1 VHRAAARLTQSITNS
16 GRTRRG
22 ESRRVRS
29 LKAVGVGVAAAL
41 SAAALISCGPLDEF
55 TGTKV
60 DTVGQVAFENRLAV
74 PPLADSEL
82 DSEGRR
88 VFTLTA
94 EAGESELRPGESTE
108 TWGFNGPYLG
118 PTLRASRGEEVVVD
132 FENGLDEA
140 TTVHWH
146 GMHLPA
152 DADGGPH
159 QLIEPGGSWSPSWE
173 IDQPAATLWYHP
185 HPHGDTEEHVYRGL
199 AGMFI
204 LDDPEEAELDL
215 PREYGVDDIPV
226 IIQDKRFGEDGSL
239 IDDERERLGILGDT
253 LLVNGTYGP
262 YLDVSTERV
271 RLRLL
276 NGSTARTYDFAFSD
290 GRDFALIATDGGLLE
305 RPAELDRIQLS
316 PGERA
321 EVVVAVSPGERPV
334 LRSYPPELDPGSN
347 TSRED
352 GGEDS
357 FDVLQLRAAAELEP
371 SPAVPTELVNHSAL
385 DPSDAVETR
394 EFELRSRRINGEE
407 MDMERIDTV
416 VTRGTT
422 EVWAVENG
430 HGQPHTFHVHDV
442 QFQVLDVDGEDPPPE
457 LSGWK
462 DTIQVPPRRQVHLIM
477 SFDDYA
483 DPNSPYMYHCHLL
496 HHEDEGMMAQFVVV
510 EPGED
515 AAEPPAHGEPGH
527 NHAEDHG

>member
-1 VHRAAARLTQSITNS
+1 M
-16 GRTRRG
+16 
-22 ESRRVRS
+22 
-29 LKAVGVGVAAAL
+29 AAL
-41 SAAALISCGPLDEF
+41 TSCGPLEAL

-60 DTVGQVAFENRLAV
+60 DTVGEVPFANRLAI

-88 VFTLTA
+88 VFTLAA
-94 EAGESELRPGESTE
+94 EAGEREFLPGKTTE
-108 TWGFNGPYLG
+108 TWGFNGSYLG
-118 PTLRASRGEEVVVD
+118 PTLRAKRGEQVLVD
-132 FENGLDEA
+132 FRNGVDEA

-152 DADGGPH
+152 EADGGPH
-159 QLIEPGGSWSPSWE
+159 QHIEPGEHWSPSWE

-204 LDDPEEAELDL
+204 LDDEEEAGLDL
-215 PREYGVDDIPV
+215 PRRYGVDDVPV
-226 IIQDKRFGEDGSL
+226 IVQDKRFADDGSL
-239 IDDERERLGILGDT
+239 VEDEREELGILGDT

-262 YLDVSTERV
+262 YLDVSSERV

-276 NGSTARTYDFAFSD
+276 NGSTARTYNFGFSD
-290 GRDFALIATDGGLLE
+290 QRDFALIATDGGLLE
-305 RPAELDRIQLS
+305 RPIRRNRIQLS

-321 EVVVAVSPGERPV
+321 EVVVTMAPHKRVV
-334 LRSYPPELDPGSN
+334 LRSYPPDLEPGSD
-347 TSRED
+347 TSRDD

-357 FDVLQLRAAAELEP
+357 FDVLQLRAAAQ
-371 SPAVPTELVNHSAL
+371 L
-385 DPSDAVETR
+385 DPSAPVPGELVDISELDPGDAAETR
-394 EFELRSRRINGEE
+394 EFELRSRRINDKE

-416 VTRGTT
+416 VSLDTT
-422 EVWAVENG
+422 EIWEVENG

-462 DTIQVPPRRQVHLIM
+462 DTIPLPPGVRVRLIM
-477 SFDDYA
+477 RFEDYA
-483 DPNSPYMYHCHLL
+483 DPDSPYMYHCHLL
-496 HHEDEGMMAQFVVV
+496 NHEDEGMMAQFVVV
-510 EPGED
+510 ESGEI
-515 AAEPPAHGEPGH
+515 
-527 NHAEDHG
+527 

>member
-1 VHRAAARLTQSITNS
+1 MRPVIT
-16 GRTRRG
+16 GP
-22 ESRRVRS
+22 
-29 LKAVGVGVAAAL
+29 AAAL
-41 SAAALISCGPLDEF
+41 CAVALISCGPLDEL

-60 DTVGQVAFENRLAV
+60 DTVGQVRFENRLAI

-82 DSEGRR
+82 DAEGRR

-94 EAGESELRPGESTE
+94 ESGESELRPGETTD
-108 TWGFNGPYLG
+108 TWGFNGFYLG

-132 FENGLDEA
+132 VRNRLDEA

-152 DADGGPH
+152 AADGGPH
-159 QLIEPGGSWSPSWE
+159 QLIEPGESWTPGWE

-185 HPHGDTEEHVYRGL
+185 HPHGDTETHVYRGL

-204 LDDPEEAELDL
+204 LDDAEEARLDL
-215 PREYGVDDIPV
+215 PRKYGVDDVPV
-226 IIQDKRFGEDGSL
+226 IVQDKRFAEDGSL
-239 IDDERERLGILGDT
+239 IEDDRERLGILGDT

-276 NGSTARTYDFAFSD
+276 NGSTARTYDFGFSD
-290 GRDFALIATDGGLLE
+290 QRGFALIATDGGLLE
-305 RPAELDRIQLS
+305 RPADIDRIQLS

-321 EVVVAVSPGERPV
+321 EVVVAMEPRERVV
-334 LRSYPPELDPGSN
+334 LRSYPPDLEPGSD
-347 TSRED
+347 TSRQD

-357 FDVLQLRAAAELEP
+357 FDVLQLRAATELDP
-371 SPAVPTELVNHSAL
+371 SPAVPGELVNISDL
-385 DPSDAVETR
+385 DPSAAVETR
-394 EFELRSRRINGEE
+394 EFELRSRRINDEE
-407 MDMERIDTV
+407 LDMERIDTV
-416 VTRGTT
+416 VSEGTT
-422 EVWAVENG
+422 EVWEVENG

-442 QFQVLDVDGEDPPPE
+442 QFQVLDVDCEDPPPE

-462 DTIQVPPRRQVHLIM
+462 DTIQLPPGVPVRLIM
-477 SFDDYA
+477 RFEDYA
-483 DPNSPYMYHCHLL
+483 DPESPYMYHCHLL
-496 HHEDEGMMAQFVVV
+496 RHEDQGMMGQFVVV
-510 EPGED
+510 EPGEQ
-515 AAEPPAHGEPGH
+515 AGERPAHGEPGH

>member
-1 VHRAAARLTQSITNS
+1 MRP
-16 GRTRRG
+16 
-22 ESRRVRS
+22 
-29 LKAVGVGVAAAL
+29 VGAGLVAALAAGAL
-41 SAAALISCGPLDEF
+41 MSCGPLDEL

-60 DTVGQVAFENRLAV
+60 DTVGQVRFENRLAI

-94 EAGESELRPGESTE
+94 ESGESELRPGESTE
-108 TWGFNGPYLG
+108 TWGFNGSYLG
-118 PTLRASRGEEVVVD
+118 PTLRATRGEEVRVD
-132 FENGLDEA
+132 FRNELDEA

-152 DADGGPH
+152 ESDGGPH
-159 QLIEPGGSWSPSWE
+159 QMIEAGGSWSPTWE
-173 IDQPAATLWYHP
+173 IDQPATTLWYHP

-204 LDDPEEAELDL
+204 VDDDEEAELEL

-226 IIQDKRFGEDGSL
+226 IVQDKRFADDGSL
-239 IDDERERLGILGDT
+239 VEDDRERLGILGDT

-262 YLDVSTERV
+262 HLDVSSERV

-276 NGSTARTYDFAFSD
+276 NGSTARTYDFGFSD

-321 EVVVAVSPGERPV
+321 EIVVTMESSERVV
-334 LRSYPPELDPGSN
+334 LRSYPPDLDPGSD
-347 TSRED
+347 TSRKD
-352 GGEDS
+352 GGEDT
-357 FDVLQLRAAAELEP
+357 FDVLQLRAAAELDP
-371 SPAVPTELVNHSAL
+371 SPAVPTELAEISEL
-385 DPSDAVETR
+385 DPGEAAETR
-394 EFELRSRRINGEE
+394 EFELRSHRINGEE

-416 VTRGTT
+416 VTKDTT
-422 EVWAVENG
+422 EIWEVENG

-442 QFQVLDVDGEDPPPE
+442 QFQVLDVDGEPPPPE

-462 DTIQVPPRRQVHLIM
+462 DTIQLPPGVPVRLIM
-477 SFDDYA
+477 RFEDYA
-483 DPNSPYMYHCHLL
+483 DPDSPYMYHCHLL
-496 HHEDEGMMAQFVVV
+496 RHEDEGMMAQFVVV
-510 EPGED
+510 EPGEE
-515 AAEPPAHGEPGH
+515 AGEPPAHGEPGH
-527 NHAEDHG
+527 DHAEDHG

>member
-1 VHRAAARLTQSITNS
+1 MR
-16 GRTRRG
+16 
-22 ESRRVRS
+22 SRRARW
-29 LKAVGVGVAAAL
+29 LKAAGSGL
-41 SAAALISCGPLDEF
+41 SAALAVLALTSCGALDEL
-55 TGTKV
+55 TGTKI
-60 DTVGQVAFENRLAV
+60 DTVGQVPFENRLAI
-74 PPLADSEL
+74 PPLADSKL
-82 DSEGRR
+82 DADGRR
-88 VFTLTA
+88 LFTLTA
-94 EAGESELRPGESTE
+94 DPGESELRPGAKTD
-108 TWGFNGPYLG
+108 TWGFSGSYLG
-118 PTLRASRGEEVVVD
+118 PTLRASRGEQVVVD
-132 FENGLDEA
+132 FRNGLHEE

-152 DADGGPH
+152 AADGGPH
-159 QLIEPGGSWSPSWE
+159 QAVEPGGSWTPTWE

-204 LDDPEEAELDL
+204 LDDAEEAELDL
-215 PREYGVDDIPV
+215 PREYGVDDVPV
-226 IIQDKRFGEDGSL
+226 IVQDKRFADDGSL
-239 IDDERERLGILGDT
+239 IEDERERLGILGDT

-276 NGSTARTYDFAFSD
+276 NGSTARTYDFGFSD
-290 GRDFALIATDGGLLE
+290 QRDFALIATDGGLLE

-321 EVVVAVSPGERPV
+321 EIVVAIEPRERVV
-334 LRSYPPELDPGSN
+334 LRSYPPDLEPGSDS
-347 TSRED
+347 SRQD

-357 FDVLQLRAAAELEP
+357 FDVLQLRAATALEP
-371 SPAVPTELVNHSAL
+371 SAALPTELVDIPKL
-385 DPSDAVETR
+385 DPADAAETR
-394 EFELRSRRINGEE
+394 EFELRSRRINDEE
-407 MDMERIDTV
+407 MDMDRIDTV
-416 VTRGTT
+416 VSKGTT
-422 EVWAVENG
+422 EVWEVENG

-462 DTIQVPPRRQVHLIM
+462 DTVQVPPRVEVRLAM
-477 SFDDYA
+477 AFEDYA
-483 DPNSPYMYHCHLL
+483 DPSSPYMYHCHLL
-496 HHEDEGMMAQFVVV
+496 RHEDEGMMGQFVVV
-510 EPGED
+510 EPGEQ

>member
-1 VHRAAARLTQSITNS
+1 MRTMAGITLAAI
-16 GRTRRG
+16 
-22 ESRRVRS
+22 
-29 LKAVGVGVAAAL
+29 AVVIAAVMVAGCAL
-41 SAAALISCGPLDEF
+41 SSSA
-55 TGTKV
+55 TV
-60 DTVGQVAFENRLAV
+60 NTVGQVRFENRLAI

-82 DSEGRR
+82 DPEGRR

-94 EAGESELRPGESTE
+94 QPGESEFRPGQSTE
-108 TWGFNGPYLG
+108 TWGFNGSYLG
-118 PTLRASRGEEVVVD
+118 PTLRASRGERVMVD
-132 FENGLDEA
+132 FRNRLDEA

-159 QLIEPGGSWSPSWE
+159 QVVEPGGSWSPSWE

-185 HPHGDTEEHVYRGL
+185 HPHGDTEKHVYRGL

-204 LDDPEEAELDL
+204 LDDADETELDL
-215 PREYGVDDIPV
+215 PREYGVDDVPV
-226 IIQDKRFGEDGSL
+226 IVQDKRFADDGSL
-239 IDDERERLGILGDT
+239 IEDERERLGILGDT

-276 NGSTARTYDFAFSD
+276 NGSTARTYDFGFSD
-290 GRDFALIATDGGLLE
+290 QRDFALIATDGGLLE

-321 EVVVAVSPGERPV
+321 EIVVTIEPRERV
-334 LRSYPPELDPGSN
+334 ILRSYPPDLEPGSD
-347 TSRED
+347 TSRKD
-352 GGEDS
+352 GGDDT
-357 FDVLQLRAAAELEP
+357 FDVLELRAAAALER
-371 SPAVPTELVNHSAL
+371 SAALPTEFADIPEL
-385 DPSDAVETR
+385 DPADAAETR

-407 MDMERIDTV
+407 MDMDRIDTV
-416 VTRGTT
+416 VNKGTT
-422 EVWAVENG
+422 EVWEVENG

-442 QFQVLDVDGEDPPPE
+442 QFQVLDVDGEDPPPK

-462 DTIQVPPRRQVHLIM
+462 DTIQLPPRVPVRLIM
-477 SFDDYA
+477 AFEDYA
-483 DPNSPYMYHCHLL
+483 DPSSPYMYHCHLL
-496 HHEDEGMMAQFVVV
+496 RHEDEGMMGQFVVV
-510 EPGED
+510 EPGEQ
-515 AAEPPAHGEPGH
+515 AGERRAHGEPGH

>member
-1 VHRAAARLTQSITNS
+1 MTTTPPSSPDRHEPRPVPPTKRRA
-16 GRTRRG
+16 
-22 ESRRVRS
+22 SRRVRS
-29 LKAVGVGVAAAL
+29 LKAAGALLAGAL
-41 SAAALISCGPLDEF
+41 SAVTLISCAPLDDL
-55 TGTKV
+55 TGTEV
-60 DTVGQVAFENRLAV
+60 DTVGEVRFENRLAI

-82 DSEGRR
+82 DAEGRR

-94 EAGESELRPGESTE
+94 ESGESEFRPGESTE

-118 PTLRASRGEEVVVD
+118 PTLRATRGEEVMVD

-152 DADGGPH
+152 AADGGPH
-159 QLIEPGGSWSPSWE
+159 QLVEPRASWTPSWE

-204 LDDPEEAELDL
+204 LDDEEEAGLDL
-215 PREYGVDDIPV
+215 PREYGVDDVPV
-226 IIQDKRFGEDGSL
+226 IVQDKRFADDGSL
-239 IDDERERLGILGDT
+239 VEDDRERLGILGDT

-276 NGSTARTYDFAFSD
+276 NGSTARTYDFGFSD
-290 GRDFALIATDGGLLE
+290 QRDFSLIATDGGLLE

-321 EVVVAVSPGERPV
+321 EIIVTMEPRERVV
-334 LRSYPPELDPGSN
+334 LRSYPPDLEPGSD
-347 TSRED
+347 TSRQD

-357 FDVLQLRAAAELEP
+357 FDVLQLRAAAQLNP
-371 SPAVPTELVNHSAL
+371 SAAVPTELTDVAEL
-385 DPSDAVETR
+385 DPADAAETR
-394 EFELRSRRINGEE
+394 EFELRSDRINGEE
-407 MDMERIDTV
+407 MDMERIDEV
-416 VTRGTT
+416 VEVGTT
-422 EVWAVENG
+422 EVWEVENG
-430 HGQPHTFHVHDV
+430 HGRPHTFHVHDV

-462 DTIQVPPRRQVHLIM
+462 DTIQLPPRAQVRLVM
-477 SFDDYA
+477 AFEDYA
-483 DPNSPYMYHCHLL
+483 DPDSPYMYHCHLL
-496 HHEDEGMMAQFVVV
+496 RHEDEGMMGQFVVV
-510 EPGED
+510 EPGER
-515 AAEPPAHGEPGH
+515 
-527 NHAEDHG
+527 

>member
-1 VHRAAARLTQSITNS
+1 MAT
-16 GRTRRG
+16 
-22 ESRRVRS
+22 
-29 LKAVGVGVAAAL
+29 L
-41 SAAALISCGPLDEF
+41 SSCGPFDEL
-55 TGTKV
+55 TGTEV
-60 DTVGQVAFENRLAV
+60 DTIGEVPFENRLAI

-94 EAGESELRPGESTE
+94 EPGERALRPGGSTE
-108 TWGFNGPYLG
+108 TWGFNGSYLG
-118 PTLRASRGEEVVVD
+118 PTLRATRGEEVRVD

-159 QLIEPGGSWSPSWE
+159 QIVEPGETWTPSWE

-185 HPHGDTEEHVYRGL
+185 HLHGDTEAHVYRGL

-204 LDDPEEAELDL
+204 LDDSEEAELDL
-215 PREYGVDDIPV
+215 PREYGVDDVPV
-226 IIQDKRFGEDGSL
+226 IVQDKLFAEDGSL
-239 IDDERERLGILGDT
+239 VEDDREELGILGDT
-253 LLVNGTYGP
+253 VLVNGTYGP
-262 YLDVSTERV
+262 FLDVSTERV

-276 NGSTARTYDFAFSD
+276 NGSTARTYDFGFSG

-321 EVVVAVSPGERPV
+321 EIVVTIEPRERVV
-334 LRSYPPELDPGSN
+334 LRSYPPDLEPGSD

-357 FDVLQLRAAAELEP
+357 FDVLQLRAAAELDP
-371 SPAVPTELVNHSAL
+371 SAAVPSELADVSEL
-385 DPSDAVETR
+385 DPGDAAVTR

-407 MDMERIDTV
+407 MDIERIDEV
-416 VTRGTT
+416 VEVDTT
-422 EVWAVENG
+422 EVWEVENG

-442 QFQVLDVDGEDPPPE
+442 QFQVLDVDGEDPPPD

-462 DTIQVPPRRQVHLIM
+462 DTIQLPPGMPVRLIM
-477 SFDDYA
+477 RFEDYA
-483 DPNSPYMYHCHLL
+483 DPDAPYMYHCHLL
-496 HHEDEGMMAQFVVV
+496 RHEDEGMMAQFVVV

-515 AAEPPAHGEPGH
+515 AAAPPAHGEIGH
-527 NHAEDHG
+527 NQDHG

>member
-1 VHRAAARLTQSITNS
+1 MTTQASTQPP
-16 GRTRRG
+16 T
-22 ESRRVRS
+22 
-29 LKAVGVGVAAAL
+29 
-41 SAAALISCGPLDEF
+41 
-55 TGTKV
+55 TGTRTLVGIALAGIAVVIAAVMVAGCAVSSSAKV
-60 DTVGQVAFENRLAV
+60 DTVGAVRFENRLAI
-74 PPLADSEL
+74 PSLADSEL

-94 EAGESELRPGESTE
+94 EPGEREFRSGASTE
-108 TWGFNGPYLG
+108 TFGFNGSYLG
-118 PTLRASRGEEVVVD
+118 PTLRATRGEEVLVD

-152 DADGGPH
+152 AADGGPH
-159 QLIEPGGSWSPSWE
+159 QLVEPGESWTPSWE

-185 HPHGDTEEHVYRGL
+185 HPHGETEEHVYRGL

-204 LDDPEEAELDL
+204 LDDAEEAELDL
-215 PREYGVDDIPV
+215 PREYGVDDVPV
-226 IIQDKRFGEDGSL
+226 IVQDKRFADDGSL
-239 IDDERERLGILGDT
+239 IEDERERLGILGDT

-276 NGSTARTYDFAFSD
+276 NGSTARTYDFGFSD
-290 GRDFALIATDGGLLE
+290 QRDFDLIATDGGLLE

-321 EVVVAVSPGERPV
+321 EIVVTVEPRERVV
-334 LRSYPPELDPGSN
+334 LRSYPPDLDPGSD

-357 FDVLQLRAAAELEP
+357 FDVMQLRPAAQLEP
-371 SPAVPTELVNHSAL
+371 SAAVPTELADVAEL
-385 DPSDAVETR
+385 DPDDAAETR
-394 EFELRSRRINGEE
+394 DFELRSRRINDEE
-407 MDMERIDTV
+407 MDMERIDEV
-416 VTRGTT
+416 VEVGTT
-422 EVWAVENG
+422 EVWEVENG

-462 DTIQVPPRRQVHLIM
+462 DTIQVPPRTQVRVVM
-477 SFDDYA
+477 AFEDYA
-483 DPNSPYMYHCHLL
+483 DPSSPYMYHCHLL
-496 HHEDEGMMAQFVVV
+496 RHEDEGMMGQFVVV
-510 EPGED
+510 DPGEQ
-515 AAEPPAHGEPGH
+515 AAESPAHGEPGH
-527 NHAEDHG
+527 SHAEDHG

>member
-1 VHRAAARLTQSITNS
+1 V
-16 GRTRRG
+16 
-22 ESRRVRS
+22 
-29 LKAVGVGVAAAL
+29 KAVGAAATAL
-41 SAAALISCGPLDEF
+41 CAVALISCGPLE
-55 TGTKV
+55 GLSGKKV
-60 DTVGQVAFENRLAV
+60 DTVGQVPFENRLAV

-82 DSEGRR
+82 DSDGRR

-94 EAGESELRPGESTE
+94 EPGEREFRPSESTE
-108 TWGFNGPYLG
+108 TWGFNGSYLG
-118 PTLRASRGEEVVVD
+118 PTLRATRGEEVMVD
-132 FENGLDEA
+132 LRNGLDEA

-159 QLIEPGGSWSPSWE
+159 QLVEPGESWTPSWE

-199 AGMFI
+199 AGLFI
-204 LDDPEEAELDL
+204 LDDEEEAGLDL

-226 IIQDKRFGEDGSL
+226 IVQDKRFADDGSL
-239 IDDERERLGILGDT
+239 VEDDREELGILGDT

-276 NGSTARTYDFAFSD
+276 NGSTARTYDFGFSD
-290 GRDFALIATDGGLLE
+290 ERHFALIATDGGLLE

-321 EVVVAVSPGERPV
+321 EIVVAMEPSKRVV
-334 LRSYPPELDPGSN
+334 LRSYPPDLEPGSD
-347 TSRED
+347 TSRQD

-357 FDVLQLRAAAELEP
+357 FDVLQLRAAAELDS
-371 SPAVPTELVNHSAL
+371 SPAVPSELVNVSEL
-385 DPSDAVETR
+385 DPGEAAETR
-394 EFELRSRRINGEE
+394 EFELRSRRINDEE
-407 MDMERIDTV
+407 FDMERIDTV
-416 VTRGTT
+416 VTKDTT
-422 EVWAVENG
+422 EVWEVENG
-430 HGQPHTFHVHDV
+430 HGQPHTFHPHDV

-462 DTIQVPPRRQVHLIM
+462 DTIPLPPGVPVRLIM
-477 SFDDYA
+477 SFEDYA
-483 DPNSPYMYHCHLL
+483 DPESPYMYHCHILR
-496 HHEDEGMMAQFVVV
+496 HEDQGMMGQFVVV
-510 EPGED
+510 EPGEE
-515 AAEPPAHGEPGH
+515 AGEPPPHGQAGH
-527 NHAEDHG
+527 DHAEDHG